1 MAALRDQR
9 RDLSIGE
16 ATSTAMGEYLALA
29 EAGVEMRKKFW
40 APELVF
46 LEGGLTPERF
56 RGRMGAMLDCLVIQE
71 KPEKELEL
79 YWIGPGTAVV
89 SETAAQYLGSFQS
102 ALHFVSAR

>member
-1 MAALRDQR
+1 
-9 RDLSIGE
+9 
-16 ATSTAMGEYLALA
+16 MGEYLALA